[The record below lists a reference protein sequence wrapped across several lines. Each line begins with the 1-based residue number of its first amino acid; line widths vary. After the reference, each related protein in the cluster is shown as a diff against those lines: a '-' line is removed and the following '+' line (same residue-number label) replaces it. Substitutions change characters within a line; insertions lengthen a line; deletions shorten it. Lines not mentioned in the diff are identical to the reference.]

1 MKFEFHPELLQYR
14 ADIMEVLAEAGYRW
28 LSTFRSIDIDHAD
41 MFLEVDGVPN
51 EDTAWGIAK
60 TLADR
65 FPWGVWAYRK
75 DWGAEDW
82 VVMLLVRGKGFSF
95 GGRGDDRLSQGSSV
109 EAGATDSKEQ
119 ESTVEE
125 EPDGTTDGLLMPSL
139 GGFEMKSKPLAPE
152 EMLRRFAK
160 LLEAFTRRDY
170 IPQIEIHAP
179 VRADG
184 GTGDPQWDGMV
195 KITVRLSDLR
205 VTVGQVRQIVPLL
218 KSRTDLLDILAETI
232 LVTKRDRLDAFL
244 GDLPA
249 TIADRYELL
258 ASFRGIL
265 HHGLII
271 LPPSATES
279 GRLAFLVHCSA
290 VSEVLDEELQ
300 RVAAEGAEEAN
311 KK

>member
-28 LSTFRSIDIDHAD
+28 LSAFMSIDIDHSD
-41 MFLEVDGVPN
+41 MFLEVDGVPD

-95 GGRGDDRLSQGSSV
+95 GGRGDGRPSPGSSV

-119 ESTVEE
+119 EGDVKE
-125 EPDGTTDGLLMPSL
+125 EPDGSTDGLPVPSL
-139 GGFEMKSKPLAPE
+139 GGLAMQSKPLAPE
-152 EMLRRFAK
+152 EMLRRFSK
-160 LLEAFTRRDY
+160 LLEAFTRPNY

-184 GTGDPQWDGMV
+184 GTRDPEWDGMV
-195 KITVRLSDLR
+195 KITVRLSDVR
-205 VTVGQVRQIVPLL
+205 ATIGQVRQIVPLL
-218 KSRTDLLDILAETI
+218 KSRTDLLDLLAEAI

-244 GDLPA
+244 AELPA
-249 TIADRYELL
+249 TAAERYELL
-258 ASFRGIL
+258 AMPRGVL
-265 HHGLII
+265 HHGLTI
-271 LPPSATES
+271 LQPSEGES
-279 GRLAFLVHCSA
+279 WRLAFLVHASA

-300 RVAAEGAEEAN
+300 RVAAEGAEAMD